1 MLEQYKEIWAI
12 KTLVDITKS
21 GDVRGN
27 GKARNQQ
34 RNFETLVQTVSILAQ
49 PSDFSGPPRKE
60 KWGTYQ
66 KFFKE
71 AGLSFGSKHGF
82 NQELITNLDVW
93 TWRFGVEHA
102 DVFGADGSLLRDQLQ
117 NIPIITGLDEN
128 CVIDVPVFNTQSK
141 EHCNV
146 LLICETL
153 L

>member
-60 KWGTYQ
+60 KWGTYH

-82 NQELITNLDVW
+82 TQ
-93 TWRFGVEHA
+93 
-102 DVFGADGSLLRDQLQ
+102 VFGADGSLLRDQLQ